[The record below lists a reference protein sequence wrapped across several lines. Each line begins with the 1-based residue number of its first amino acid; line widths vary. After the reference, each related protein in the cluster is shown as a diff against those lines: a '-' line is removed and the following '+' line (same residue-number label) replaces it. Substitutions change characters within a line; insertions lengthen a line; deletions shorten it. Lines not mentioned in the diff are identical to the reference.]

1 MFFLN
6 IDCEPEEKD
15 ILIADLWE
23 RGSTGIVEGDFP
35 GGSCSLRAY
44 FDNDAD
50 AAALSDE
57 FNTESEVAE
66 DFDWVALAR
75 ERLQPMPV
83 GSRFF
88 LVPEWRDDPTPSG
101 RFRITINSGLA
112 FGTGAHESTRLCL
125 RLVEELIKPGMTVA
139 DVGTGSGI
147 LSEAVARMGA
157 ARVFACDVDETAVEV
172 AVRNFRRAG
181 IPAPAFTGSANALR
195 SDSCDAITANI
206 TPEWIVAL
214 APEWMR
220 VLRLGG
226 FAILSG
232 FEESDV
238 DCVSQALRAAGA
250 SIGENRSEAEW
261 RAVVAYR
268 RGTV

>member
-1 MFFLN
+1 MFYLN
-6 IDCEPEEKD
+6 IDCAPDEKD
-15 ILIADLWE
+15 ILVANLWE
-23 RGSTGIVEGDFP
+23 RGSTGIVEGDLP
-35 GGSCSLRAY
+35 GGRCSLRAY

-50 AAALSDE
+50 ASALSDA
-57 FNTESEVAE
+57 FQARSEAAE
-66 DFDWVALAR
+66 DLDWVALAR
-75 ERLQPMPV
+75 ERLQPMAV

-88 LVPEWRDDPTPSG
+88 LVPEWRDDPAPPG
-101 RFRITINSGLA
+101 RFRIAINSGLA

-125 RLVEELIKPGMTVA
+125 ELVEKYIQRGMTVA

-147 LSEAVARMGA
+147 LSEAAAYMGA

-172 AVRNFRRAG
+172 AMRNFRKAG
-181 IPAPAFTGSANALR
+181 TPALAFTGSVNALR

-206 TPEWIVAL
+206 TAEWIVAL
-214 APEWMR
+214 APEWVR
-220 VLRLGG
+220 VLRPGG

-232 FEESDV
+232 FEAADV
-238 DCVSQALRAAGA
+238 DRVSRALPEIVETRA
-250 SIGENRSEAEW
+250 EAEW